1 MRSNLLLLIFTF
13 FFFFLSPVCFASSG
27 VSYSGATKTDI
38 YGQHLSNLQQAYSEL
53 SSITFSF
60 SQVTRSGSRSRS
72 GHGDALFVRSLDPD
86 RTGIMRW
93 NYTYPDFQIILNDGE
108 ELFIYTQRDKQL
120 IITPAEVLNND
131 ITLGLFAGDKSLND
145 DFIAG
150 PPEER
155 YMFSLPGV
163 DLTVFRLLPV
173 EPHPQ
178 IKSIQVW
185 LDENYLI
192 RFLVFV
198 DHFESITELA
208 FSKNVINTIDVND
221 MQAMEKILFLDIPEG
236 TEIIR
241 P

>member
-1 MRSNLLLLIFTF
+1 MPRNFLLLTFTF
-13 FFFFLSPVCFASSG
+13 FFFFLSPVFFAGSEA
-27 VSYSGATKTDI
+27 SYSCETKTDI
-38 YGQHLSNLQQAYSEL
+38 YGQHLSKLQQAYSEL

-72 GHGDALFVRSLDPD
+72 GHGDALFVRSLDPE
-86 RTGIMRW
+86 RAGIMRW
-93 NYTYPDFQIILNDGE
+93 NYTYPDLQIILNDGD

-120 IITPAEVLNND
+120 IIMPAELLNND
-131 ITLGLFAGDKSLND
+131 ITLGLFAGDKRLND
-145 DFIAG
+145 DFLAG

-163 DLTVFRLLPV
+163 ELTAFRLLPL

-185 LDENYLI
+185 FDKNYLI
-192 RFLVFV
+192 RFLVLV

-221 MQAMEKILFLDIPEG
+221 RQKMEKILFLDISEG

-241 P
+241 Q